1 MTSTSDPDDPAA
13 VDGYATAL
21 RRSALA
27 YCQRYAASEAHLAL
41 VLRRKLSKWLR
52 ADTPERGGGGDAADR
67 LVAEVVAT
75 CRRLGLV
82 DDRAFAEAKVSSG
95 RRRGLSSARLAR
107 GLLAQGVDRE
117 TVAEALA
124 GDDVDDRRAA
134 LLFARRK
141 RLGPWRT
148 SVREDSNRRDLAAL
162 CRNGHALPIARW
174 VIALDRDSAEDALVG
189 DG

>member
-1 MTSTSDPDDPAA
+1 MIRTTHADGPA
-13 VDGYATAL
+13 DIERYAAPL

-27 YCQRYAASEAHLAL
+27 YCQRYAASEAHLARIL
-41 VLRRKLSKWLR
+41 ERKLSKWRR
-52 ADTPERGGGGDAADR
+52 AEGHEQFGDDAAADR
-67 LVAEVVAT
+67 LIAETVST

-82 DDRAFAEAKVSSG
+82 DDRAFAETKVSSG
-95 RRRGLSSARLAR
+95 RRRGFSSARLAQ

-124 GDDVDDRRAA
+124 GSDVDDRRAA

-148 SVREDSNRRDLAAL
+148 SARDDADRRDLSAL
-162 CRNGHALPIARW
+162 CRNGHSLPIARW
-174 VIALDRDSAEDALVG
+174 VMGLDRDRAEDALVG
-189 DG
+189 DQ